1 METGSPTAG
10 LRERKKFATRR
21 AIVTAALALFE
32 ERGYRSASHSRR
44 SRTPQDLPHTV
55 SHYFPQKELILFAS
69 DRDRSQRLEQS
80 LRTREP
86 HQTTMDA
93 LRAWLG
99 RELPSALA
107 FDPDE
112 QLRRRRIIAGD
123 ADLQDAERRYLARS
137 EHVLAEA
144 FAADPNAPAPLHARL
159 TAAALLGMISVVIAE
174 AGAQLEADDEWDATP
189 TIELL
194 DDAVRITEAGLRALV
209 PGVEPRG
216 S

>member
-1 METGSPTAG
+1 MGSASPTVG
-10 LRERKKFATRR
+10 LRERKKSATRR

-32 ERGYRSASHSRR
+32 ERGYQAASLPAIADAAGVSAR
-44 SRTPQDLPHTV
+44 TV
-55 SHYFPQKELILFAS
+55 SHYFPQKELILFAE

-80 LRTREP
+80 LRTRDP
-86 HQTTMDA
+86 QQTTMDA
-93 LRAWLG
+93 LRAWLA

-123 ADLQDAERRYLARS
+123 ADLQDAERGYLARS
-137 EHVLAEA
+137 EHALAEA
-144 FAADPNAPAPLHARL
+144 FAADPSAPSPLHARL
-159 TAAALLGMISVVIAE
+159 TAAALLGMMSVVIAE
-174 AGAQLEADDEWDATP
+174 AGAQLEADAAWDPTP

-209 PGVEPRG
+209 PSVEPRG